1 MKTDLDNLKFPD
13 EWKDM
18 NVVLCHD
25 WLTGMRGGE
34 RVLEVLCRA
43 FPNAPIMT
51 LIYNKSAVSD
61 IINSHPI
68 HTSWLQKIPGI
79 HKYYRNLLPL
89 FPLAIKSLHPPKAD
103 IIISTSSCVAKSI
116 QPADG
121 TPHLCYIFTPMRYA
135 WTFFDEYFGK
145 KSLKGMIARPILKAL
160 RKWDKKT
167 SNRVTRFV
175 GISNHVRDRIN
186 NFYEREADVVYPPVD
201 MTRCTIDPETDATG
215 KFDLIVSALVPYK
228 RIDLAVDAYNKLG
241 FPLKIVGIG
250 SELPKL
256 REQSNENIEW
266 LEWQSDETVLKLYQ
280 TCRMLIFPGEE
291 DFGIVPLEAQACGRP
306 VVAYKKGGAL
316 ETITDNVSGLFFEEQ
331 SEKSLTDAIN
341 RCAKH
346 NWDKNNIRNN
356 AKKFSTQNFVD
367 SLNESIKQ
375 TMIYER

>member
-13 EWKDM
+13 KWKDM
-18 NVVLCHD
+18 KVVLCHD

-34 RVLEVLCRA
+34 RVLEVLCQA
-43 FPNAPIMT
+43 FPDAPIMT
-51 LIYNKSAVSD
+51 LIHNKSSVSD

-68 HTSWLQKIPGI
+68 HTSWLQKTPNI

-103 IIISTSSCVAKSI
+103 LIISTSSCVVKSI
-116 QPADG
+116 KPTG
-121 TPHLCYIFTPMRYA
+121 NTPHLCYIFTPMRYA
-135 WTFFDEYFGK
+135 WTFFDEYFGG
-145 KSLKGMIARPILKAL
+145 KSIKGALARPILKAL

-167 SNRVTRFV
+167 ANRVTLFV
-175 GISNHVRDRIN
+175 GISNHVKDRIN
-186 NFYEREADVVYPPVD
+186 NFYERQADVVYPPVD
-201 MTRCTIDPETDATG
+201 MTRCKINDTATDRYE

-228 RIDLAVDAYNKLG
+228 RIDLAVEAYNKSG

-250 SELPKL
+250 SELTKL
-256 REQSNENIEW
+256 QSKAKNNIEF

-316 ETITDNVSGLFFEEQ
+316 ETISDGISGVFFEEQ
-331 SEKSLTDAIN
+331 TEPSLTDGIN
-341 RCAKH
+341 RCIAQKW
-346 NWDKNNIRNN
+346 NQEQIRAN
-356 AKKFSTQNFVD
+356 ADKFSTQNFVNN
-367 SLNESIKQ
+367 LNKSIKECL
-375 TMIYER
+375 T

>member
-1 MKTDLDNLKFPD
+1 MKSDLENLKFPA

-51 LIYNKSAVSD
+51 LIHNKSAVSE

-68 HTSWLQKIPGI
+68 HTSWLQRIPGI
-79 HKYYRNLLPL
+79 MKYYRNLLPL

-103 IIISTSSCVAKSI
+103 LIISTSSCVAKSI
-116 QPADG
+116 IPQPN

-145 KSLKGMIARPILKAL
+145 KSIKGIIAKPILKAL
-160 RKWDKKT
+160 RKWDKQT
-167 SNRVTRFV
+167 TNRVTRFV

-186 NFYEREADVVYPPVD
+186 NFYERKADVVYPPVD
-201 MTRCTIDPETDATG
+201 MTRCTIDPATDDTG

-228 RIDLAVDAYNKLG
+228 KIDLAVEVYNKLG

-250 SELPKL
+250 SELSKL
-256 REQSNENIEW
+256 REKSNINIEW
-266 LEWQSDETVLKLYQ
+266 MEWQSDETVLTLYQ
-280 TCRMLIFPGEE
+280 SCRMLIFPGEE
-291 DFGIVPLEAQACGRP
+291 DFGIVPLEAQACGKP

-316 ETITDNVSGLFFEEQ
+316 ETVSADISGVFFDEQ
-331 SEKSLTDAIN
+331 NEKSLTDGIN
-341 RCAKH
+341 RCIAHK
-346 NWDKNNIRNN
+346 WDKNLIRAN
-356 AKKFSTQNFVD
+356 ADKFSTQNFVD
-367 SLNESIKQ
+367 TLNESIKR
-375 TMIYER
+375 TVKNT

>member
-1 MKTDLDNLKFPD
+1 MKTDLDNLEFPP
-13 EWKDM
+13 EWKNI

-34 RVLEVLCRA
+34 RVLEVLCKA
-43 FPNAPIMT
+43 FPDAPIMT

-61 IINSHPI
+61 IINSHTV
-68 HTSWLQKIPGI
+68 HTSWLQNIPGI
-79 HKYYRNLLPL
+79 MKYYRNMLPF
-89 FPLAIKSLHPPKAD
+89 FPLAIKSLNPPKAD

-116 QPADG
+116 VPADG

-145 KSLKGMIARPILKAL
+145 KSIKGMIARPILKAL

-167 SNRVTRFV
+167 ANRVTRFV

-201 MTRCTIDPETDATG
+201 ITRCTIDPEVNEIG
-215 KFDLIVSALVPYK
+215 EFDLIVSALVPYK
-228 RIDLAVDAYNKLG
+228 KIDLAVAAYNKLG

-256 REQSNENIEW
+256 REKSNDNIEW
-266 LEWQSDETVLKLYQ
+266 LEWQSDATVLGLYQ
-280 TCRMLIFPGEE
+280 KCRMLIFPGEE

-316 ETITDNVSGLFFEEQ
+316 ETVSDAVSGLFFDEQTEE
-331 SEKSLTDAIN
+331 SLTDGIN
-341 RCAKH
+341 RCAAHK
-346 NWDKNNIRNN
+346 WDKNNIRAN
-356 AKKFSTQNFVD
+356 ANKFSTQNFVD
-367 SLNESIKQ
+367 NLNKCIKK
-375 TMIYER
+375 TIHMDK